1 MSDTV
6 LQNNTIFESP
16 DGGKTVYA
24 RKYGEKDRTLHS
36 IDPDLQCSLDQLKE
50 DKLWGEIRRAAKSN
64 KVLQDALERV
74 ILIHQLSKEH
84 GTEQTRRP
92 F

>member
-24 RKYGEKDRTLHS
+24 RRYGETDRTLHS
-36 IDPDLQCSLDQLKE
+36 MDPELQSSLALFKE
-50 DKLWGEIRRAAKSN
+50 DKLWEEIRRAAKTDAA
-64 KVLQDALERV
+64 LQSALERV
-74 ILIHQLSKEH
+74 IILYHLSKEH
-84 GTEQTRRP
+84 GP
-92 F
+92 K